1 MFPEPFLMYLMASFY
16 IFAGVSHFRIPK
28 FFIAIT
34 PKWVPRP
41 ELVNIIVGIVEIA
54 LGLMFFFKPTQSI
67 AAYGTIALLVAVF
80 PANIYHHQKSRK
92 KGKNV
97 MGTLI
102 RLPIQFLLIYWAYQY
117 V

>member
-1 MFPEPFLMYLMASFY
+1 MAAFY

-34 PKWVPRP
+34 PKWVPKP
-41 ELVNIIVGIVEIA
+41 EIVNIVVGVIEIILGILLFFSETRSFAAWGIIVLLIV
-54 LGLMFFFKPTQSI
+54 
-67 AAYGTIALLVAVF
+67 VF
-80 PANIYHHQKSRK
+80 PANVYHYQKAKK

-97 MGTLI
+97 TATII
-102 RLPIQFLLIYWAYQY
+102 RMPIQLLLLYWAYQY